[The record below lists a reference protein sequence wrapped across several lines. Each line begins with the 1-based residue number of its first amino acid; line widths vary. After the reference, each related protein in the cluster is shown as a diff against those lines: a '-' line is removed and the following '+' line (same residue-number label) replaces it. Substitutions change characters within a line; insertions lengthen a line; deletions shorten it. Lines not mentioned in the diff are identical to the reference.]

1 MDIGRLGADIRHARV
16 GAGLSLRRVGEVA
29 GISGAQISRIERGL
43 SPSTSVVQLVR
54 LGAVVGLDVRI
65 HAYPGGDPLRDT
77 GHVQVIERFRM
88 RLATTVGVRLEVP
101 LPIQGDRRAW
111 DLFLDRLLDRD
122 GRLIGMPAEVET
134 RISDAQAQIR
144 KIWLKMRDSSMDAV
158 IVVVAD
164 TPTNRRAIAAARS
177 TVAGMFPVT
186 ARTALAALAEGRHPG
201 GSCLLF
207 I

>member
-1 MDIGRLGADIRHARV
+1 MRDI
-16 GAGLSLRRVGEVA
+16 
-29 GISGAQISRIERGL
+29 
-43 SPSTSVVQLVR
+43 
-54 LGAVVGLDVRI
+54 
-65 HAYPGGDPLRDT
+65 
-77 GHVQVIERFRM
+77 GHVQVIERFLK

-122 GRLIGMPAEVET
+122 GRPIGMPAEVET